1 MSMERVGLLLVALLV
16 ITAGCVGST
25 HQTPQEFENNS
36 ERVQDLESNESAVAF
51 TLTENAHYTTS
62 NCWFSPATKTTRCTY
77 TDHSTDINT
86 VIVEQNDETIRAM
99 NDEGNYEG
107 ENIVVDT
114 DGEVGQYTVVMNY
127 ESGHTKSFSFNR
139 TESGNIVFFGR

>member
-1 MSMERVGLLLVALLV
+1 MKRVGLLLVALLF
-16 ITAGCVGST
+16 ITAGCVGPT
-25 HQTPQEFENNS
+25 VQTPQEFENNS
-36 ERVQDLESNESAVAF
+36 ERVQDLESNESVVAF

-62 NCWFSPATKTTRCTY
+62 NCWFNPATKITQCTY

-99 NDEGNYEG
+99 DDEGNYEG

-114 DGEVGQYTVVMNY
+114 DGGVGQYTVVMNY

-139 TESGNIVFFGR
+139 TESGNIVFFGQ